1 MRKIIE
7 GFPYLTQTDN
17 KLFSSTSCYPTSM
30 AMAMSY
36 CLQSLKLSKLAIGCQ
51 KDMQLEDYITEVTES
66 KETKQ
71 WIRGNVSIFGS
82 WMLNYKPRT
91 IGVVEEMIFNKLM
104 KPFKFKTNFYT
115 ELSYEAVVNH
125 INYNNLPIV
134 LHGDFSSISYV
145 AGHIVCAIGYDT
157 DKGSLIVQDPYG
169 NAVIDKYKSNLY
181 GEKAEYPKN
190 LLIKDKKND
199 KMWGQVISKI
209 W

>member
-1 MRKIIE
+1 VRKIIE